1 MYLSKQAGLVPN
13 EKVREHCA
21 HVPARMAA
29 YPIVNNPKIRINWL
43 QPSGGLRED
52 ELPLQEGQ
60 DGPGA

>member
-1 MYLSKQAGLVPN
+1 
-13 EKVREHCA
+13 
-21 HVPARMAA
+21 MAA